1 MVFSSQIF
9 LFLFLPICLFTYY
22 LFNEKYR
29 NFILLLFSV
38 IFYTWGETRF
48 IWLVGA
54 SIIFNY
60 LWGILLFRKRNNK
73 PILLIGVFINVSILF
88 FYKYIGFFSHIFNV
102 QFDYFNR
109 LTLPLGIS
117 FYTFHSIS
125 YLIDIYRG
133 KASPQTNF
141 IKMGLYI
148 INFSQL
154 VAGPIIR
161 YHDVEN
167 QLSFRKHIWN
177 RFRNG
182 IKLFIYGLAKK
193 MIIANSVG
201 MMADVIFDKSFGSF
215 SNVYAWIGVFS
226 YTLQIYFDFSGY
238 SDMAIGIGKM
248 FGFEFKQNFR
258 IPYSSISIREF
269 WQKWHISLSNWFRDY
284 VYIPLGGS
292 RNGKVHTTFNLL
304 IVFVLCG
311 FWHGANFTFLIWG
324 LFHGL
329 FLVIERVNFLNF
341 LRKTPNV
348 LKHFYVW
355 IIVMFGWVFF
365 RSSSLNESFYM
376 IKKMLFIIP
385 DVATMPDVKSFIT
398 PYFIFISIMG
408 LLISLGLFNKL
419 DVYLIRTRL
428 ISLNTFRKLES
439 LMLLLL
445 FSLSVLE
452 VVNSSYNPFIYYRF

>member
-9 LFLFLPICLFTYY
+9 LFLFLPVCLLTYY
-22 LFNEKYR
+22 VFNEKYR
-29 NFILLLFSV
+29 NFVLLLFSV

-48 IWLVGA
+48 IWLVGS
-54 SIIFNY
+54 SIVFNY
-60 LWGILLFRKRNNK
+60 LWGIFLYSKGNNK
-73 PILLIGVFINVSILF
+73 PILLIGVFVNISILF
-88 FYKYIGFFSHIFNV
+88 FYKYIGFFSHMFNV
-102 QFDYFNR
+102 QFDYFNQ

-117 FYTFHSIS
+117 FYTFHSVS

-133 KASPQTNF
+133 KANPQTNF

-148 INFSQL
+148 VNFSQL

-167 QLSFRKHIWN
+167 QLSFRNHIWN

-201 MMADVIFDKSFGSF
+201 MMADVIFDKSYGSF

-258 IPYSSISIREF
+258 IPYSAVSIREF
-269 WQKWHISLSNWFRDY
+269 WKKWHISLSTWFRDY

-292 RNGKVHTTFNLL
+292 KNGNVRTAFNLL

-329 FLVIERVNFLNF
+329 FLIIERINFLSF
-341 LRKTPNV
+341 FKKMPNV
-348 LKHFYVW
+348 IKHFYVW

-385 DVATMPDVKSFIT
+385 DVTTMPDVKSFIT
-398 PYFIFISIMG
+398 PYFIFISILG
-408 LLISLGLFNKL
+408 LVISLGLFNKL
-419 DVYLIRTRL
+419 EIYLIRARL
-428 ISLNTFRKLES
+428 INLNLFRKLES
-439 LMLLLL
+439 IMLLLL

-452 VVNSSYNPFIYYRF
+452 VVNSTYNPFIYYRF

>member
-9 LFLFLPICLFTYY
+9 LFLFLPLCLFTYY
-22 LFNEKYR
+22 LFNAKYR

-60 LWGILLFRKRNNK
+60 LWGILLCRKRNNK
-73 PILLIGVFINVSILF
+73 SILLIGVFINVSILF

-102 QFDYFNR
+102 QFDYFNQ

-133 KASPQTNF
+133 KANPQTNF

-167 QLSFRKHIWN
+167 QLSFRKHILN

-215 SNVYAWIGVFS
+215 SNFYVWIGVFS

-248 FGFEFKQNFR
+248 FGFEFKQNFK
-258 IPYSSISIREF
+258 IPYSSVSIREF

-292 RNGKVHTTFNLL
+292 RNGNVHTAFNLL
-304 IVFVLCG
+304 TVFVLCG

-341 LRKTPNV
+341 LRKMPNV

-365 RSSSLNESFYM
+365 RSSSLNKSYYM

-408 LLISLGLFNKL
+408 LIISLGLFNKL
-419 DVYLIRTRL
+419 DVFIIRTRFM
-428 ISLNTFRKLES
+428 SLSTFRKLES
-439 LMLLLL
+439 LLLLVL

-452 VVNSSYNPFIYYRF
+452 VVNSTYNPFIYYRF